1 MSASDERRPE
11 GVAPVA
17 RKAAELRRL
26 ELLVTR
32 RLDGMLRGEFLGRRS
47 GPGSEVAG
55 ARTYEAGDD
64 SRWIDWNLTARSITP
79 QVRTTDADRELST
92 WAVVDRSASMS
103 FGTAEREKSEVAFA
117 AAAAFGFLTARS
129 GNRYGML
136 VAGGDAVVRLGPSST
151 RRDLLASLSRLYDV
165 PRRERGPAEAAD
177 LAATLRALE
186 RARPRRGQ
194 VIVIS
199 DFLDGTEWRQAVA
212 RLAHAHQTLCVQV
225 VDPRELTLPAAGML
239 ALVDTETGRD
249 IHVQT
254 NSPALR
260 ARYADAARARHE
272 AIARAI
278 RDAGSEHLVLF
289 TDSDWLIEIVRFV
302 AGRKTMRRHV
312 SRPLEQ
318 RLRAGRSLAHAHPGP
333 ANLRSVP

>member
-1 MSASDERRPE
+1 MTEEPTLPPGGHRPE

-32 RLDGMLRGEFLGRRS
+32 RLDGLLRGEFLGRES

-79 QVRTTDADRELST
+79 QIRTTEADRELQT
-92 WAVVDRSASMS
+92 WTVVDRSASMS
-103 FGTAEREKSEVAFA
+103 FGTTEREKADVAFA
-117 AAAAFGFLTARS
+117 ATAAFGFLTARH
-129 GNRYGML
+129 GNRYGMV
-136 VAGGDAVVRLGPSST
+136 VAGGDALTRLGPTST
-151 RRDLLASLSRLYDV
+151 RPELLASLSRLYDV
-165 PRRERGPAEAAD
+165 PRLSRRSSNDTD
-177 LAATLRALE
+177 LAAALRSLE

-199 DFLDGTEWRQAVA
+199 DFLDDTEWAPAVT
-212 RLAHAHQTLCVQV
+212 RLAHAHQLLCVQV

-239 ALVDTETGRD
+239 TMVDTESGRN
-249 IHVQT
+249 IHVQS
-254 NSPALR
+254 NSAALR
-260 ARYADAARARHE
+260 ERYAAAAKLRHDT
-272 AIARAI
+272 IARRI
-278 RDAGSEHLVLF
+278 RDAGSEHLVLS

-302 AGRKTMRRHV
+302 AGRKTLRRHA
-312 SRPLEQ
+312 SRSRQLQ
-318 RLRAGRSLAHAHPGP
+318 LRATR
-333 ANLRSVP
+333 LRSVP